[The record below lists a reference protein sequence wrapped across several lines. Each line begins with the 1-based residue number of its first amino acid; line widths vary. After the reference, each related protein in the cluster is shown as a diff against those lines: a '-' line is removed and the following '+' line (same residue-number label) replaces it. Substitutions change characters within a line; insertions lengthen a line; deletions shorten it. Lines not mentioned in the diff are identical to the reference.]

1 MSRAKVEELKARLAS
16 LDAED
21 EYVNIHDYNGLVKDV
36 LKSTGDRAWAE
47 KICKTV
53 ERKIAGR
60 GGVFYEYCLL
70 ARGVMD
76 NLKDRDWAAKLLKNA
91 DDSVGETIGD
101 DGLDVYDILEAE
113 DSFYAIV
120 AKAILDVL
128 GDEPW
133 AAEIIVYAISECEK
147 EKDVAP
153 GDCAYLLACG
163 SDKFADKVWK
173 QILEE
178 ELTDAKCF
186 RLADEIMAIDDRIY
200 NEGKP
205 WHIENILPQCFD
217 RVIYNKSKSWH
228 LKNIKRAKAF
238 MRKGIDIV
246 EENRECDDYFDL
258 DSAESAINLLND
270 AKLTK
275 LFKEFKEE
283 AYPDQIARTRKL
295 PLRKTPLKH

>member
-1 MSRAKVEELKARLAS
+1 MSRIKVEELKARLAS

-21 EYVNIHDYNGLVKDV
+21 EDVDIHNYNGLVKDV

-53 ERKIAGR
+53 ERKIAER
-60 GGVFYEYCLL
+60 GGVFFDYCLL
-70 ARGVMD
+70 AKGVMD
-76 NLKDRDWAAKLLKNA
+76 NLKDRNWAAKLLKNA
-91 DDSVGETIGD
+91 DDSVGLNIGD

-120 AKAILDVL
+120 ANYILDVL
-128 GDEPW
+128 GDESW

-153 GDCAYLLACG
+153 GDCAYLLSCR

-200 NEGKP
+200 N
-205 WHIENILPQCFD
+205 
-217 RVIYNKSKSWH
+217 KSKSWH

-246 EENRECDDYFDL
+246 EENRECDDLFDL
-258 DSAESAINLLND
+258 DSAENTLNLLDD

-275 LFKEFKEE
+275 NFKEFKEE
-283 AYPDQIARTRKL
+283 AYPDEL
-295 PLRKTPLKH
+295 ESC